1 MGSISIMVSIWKA
14 QLEAKYRI
22 YFILPELR
30 RSAPLLIVVVL
41 CGLQTALSHDVH
53 VYLNVYY

>member
-1 MGSISIMVSIWKA
+1 MGSISIRVSIWKA

-22 YFILPELR
+22 YFILQ

-53 VYLNVYY
+53 MYLNVYY